1 MSIVAVASSICFYCQ
16 CF

>member
-1 MSIVAVASSICFYCQ
+1 MSIVAVASSICFYWH